1 MQPFPISFIAMHK
14 SSPSAPTHPCWI
26 ISLTLLS
33 LILAFPA
40 AAQQKKK
47 KLAPPPEGAIAQ
59 RDIVY
64 ATHDGI
70 ELALDLYLPSAKAED
85 PLPVVIWVHGGGW
98 KNGSKNNCKAAF
110 LAPKGFAVASIS
122 YRLTDVAQWPGQIN
136 DCYAAVRWLRQ
147 NAEMYG
153 LDPDRIGAFG
163 SSAGGHLVAL
173 MGTRSAGE
181 ESVSSRVQ
189 AVCDWFGPADLLTMP
204 PNVVREDWTYE
215 QVSQS
220 NGALLL
226 GTPIPDA
233 PDLAKD
239 ASALYQISSDD
250 PPFLIMHGSEDP
262 GVPLAQSI
270 RFHSALKEAAVDAE
284 LYVVEGAG
292 HGGPEFKSPEV
303 EGKVLAFF
311 ERTLKRR

>member
-1 MQPFPISFIAMHK
+1 MNK
-14 SSPSAPTHPCWI
+14 SSPPVLFSPRWI
-26 ISLTLLS
+26 TGLTLLS
-33 LILAFPA
+33 LILAFPV

-47 KLAPPPEGAIAQ
+47 KLVSPPEGATAQ

-64 ATHDGI
+64 ATHSGI
-70 ELALDLYLPSAKAED
+70 ELTLDLYLPAAKAEN
-85 PLPVVIWVHGGGW
+85 PIPVIIWVHGGGW

-122 YRLTDVAQWPGQIN
+122 YRLTDAAQWPGQIN

-147 NAEMYG
+147 NANMYG

-204 PNVVREDWTYE
+204 PNVVREGWSYE

-226 GTPIPDA
+226 GAPVPDS

-270 RFHSALKEAAVDAE
+270 RFHNALKKVGVDAE
-284 LYVVEGAG
+284 LFVVEGAG
-292 HGGPEFKSPEV
+292 HGGPEFKSEEV
-303 EGKVLAFF
+303 EAKVLEFF